1 MEKLK
6 LYFID
11 DNYIEYLR
19 KFDKKVAYNKI
30 PNRPYIGVVYT
41 YNNFKYFAPLSSPK
55 NKHLLMNNNVI
66 DVFKIKNGELGIINL
81 NNMIPCVTEVLT
93 EVIPNVKDE
102 KYKKLLE
109 NQISEINSKRELLYK
124 KVYRFQREYR
134 CGRLYPNILN
144 RCCNFILLEEKCTEY
159 KNYDK

>member
-11 DNYIEYLR
+11 NNYIEYLR
-19 KFDKKVAYNKI
+19 KFDKKVAYNKV
-30 PNRPYIGVVYT
+30 PNRPYVGIVYT
-41 YNNFKYFAPLSSPK
+41 YNNFKYFAPLTSPK
-55 NKHLLMNNNVI
+55 EKHISMNNNVI
-66 DVFKIKNGELGIINL
+66 DIFKIKSGELGVINL
-81 NNMIPCVTEVLT
+81 NNMIPCVLEVLT
-93 EVIPNVKDE
+93 EAIPNINDE

-134 CGRLYPNILN
+134 CGRLYTNILN
-144 RCCNFILLEEKCTEY
+144 RCCNFILLEEKCLEY
-159 KNYDK
+159 KK